1 MDDVAKRRSLDERIR
16 ILEQRH
22 VEMAGALRQF
32 GVILDALRTLVGA
45 DEAAWDVAVNAAVD
59 RVVAEAA
66 GR

>member
-1 MDDVAKRRSLDERIR
+1 MDDVARRRSLDERIR
-16 ILEQRH
+16 ILEQRQ
-22 VEMAGALRQF
+22 VEMASALRQF

-45 DEAAWDVAVNAAVD
+45 DAEAWDVAVNAAVD